1 MQYRIG
7 LDIGIGSVGYAV
19 LENDPVTEEPVRIV
33 KLGVRTF
40 NPNEVP
46 KTGESVAKNRRE
58 KRGIRRRQR
67 RKHFR
72 MKRVKSLISRFL
84 GVDFEKANQNLL
96 NEDVY
101 FLRAKALDEKI
112 SNEEL
117 SKVILHILK
126 RRGFRSN
133 RIHSTDK
140 EEGKLKTAISEN
152 EERMNKGGYRT
163 IGEMLYKDEAYK
175 VECCGK
181 LVYNVRNHGGD
192 YRNCFSRATLANELQ
207 IILEKQKELG
217 NEKITDE
224 FIEKVVYI
232 FEKQRNFDEGPGAQ
246 SPYHFDEYEVG
257 NCTFIP
263 TEKRA
268 PKASYTFELFNALSK
283 INNLK
288 IGAEFLTQEQRKEL
302 YDVVQT
308 KPELK
313 FKQIRK
319 MFSVPNDKLFNLCNY
334 KRSKKEQDISDDE
347 FIEKCENKVFVSMKR
362 SYDIRKALGDVENFD
377 ADFVDAIAL
386 MCSMCKSDERVD
398 KYIAEKN
405 FALSADQIDKIKALS
420 GIEKFGSLS
429 IKAMKKIIPFLYDGE
444 RYDIAC
450 KHAGFDDASFE
461 HEKTKYLKG
470 KCVEEALADVTNNVV
485 KRAVNQ
491 SLRVLNKI
499 IEIYGSPQFVNIE
512 LARDIAKNSQDRR
525 TIEQNQ
531 MGNTEKNQHIYD
543 TIKSE
548 FGVKSPSGQDILK
561 YRLYQEQNSKCMY
574 SGKEIEFARLFEP
587 NYVQIDHILPIS
599 RSMNDSFSNKVLVLS
614 KENQDKGNRTPFE
627 YFGKDEKRWNEFKA
641 RVSLLKNVDKK
652 RFLLKEKFTE
662 EESAEFISRNLNDT
676 RYMSKLLLNMMQ
688 KNLLMAPSKINEGTK
703 SRKNI
708 KSVSGSITSYL
719 RKCWGI
725 NKIREDGDIHHAID
739 ATIIAC
745 AGDSEV
751 QKITKFNKRKEL
763 FVSRDDKFINVV
775 TGEVMSAF
783 EREEYENK
791 KLDVLKDRLPQPYEW
806 FKKELEILA
815 KVCYTNFEFSD
826 EEKMQLAKMNYSE
839 EEIAQA
845 KPVFISRMKTVKE
858 TGAIHKDTI
867 MSTREFKETGN
878 LIKSVSVQKLKLCNI
893 PEEFELA
900 GDKYPECSIEN
911 YYRPTDDRLLYLKL
925 KNYLKEDGKIP
936 DVVYKP
942 RKDGSNGPIV
952 RKVKVYEKAS
962 SYIPVS
968 RGGAAN
974 DAMYRVDVFEKD
986 NKYYLCPIYYADVYA
1001 HKLPNKVIAIGKPWE
1016 TIDDSFKFKFSL
1028 YQNDL
1033 VRVGNNKEIVLKK
1046 KNKNENSNKPDEIEN
1061 SEYMLYY
1068 NSTGI
1073 STASITLLT
1082 HDNCYIINS
1091 CGVKTLK
1098 KFEKLYVDILGN
1110 VYNAPKEERKPI

>member
-1 MQYRIG
+1 
-7 LDIGIGSVGYAV
+7 
-19 LENDPVTEEPVRIV
+19 
-33 KLGVRTF
+33 
-40 NPNEVP
+40 
-46 KTGESVAKNRRE
+46 
-58 KRGIRRRQR
+58 
-67 RKHFR
+67 

-224 FIEKVVYI
+224 FIEKIVYI

-347 FIEKCENKVFVSMKR
+347 LIEKCENKVFVSMKR

-386 MCSMCKSDERVD
+386 MCSMCKSDEKVD

-429 IKAMKKIIPFLYDGE
+429 IKAMKKIILFLYDGE

-470 KCVEEALADVTNNVV
+470 KCVEEALSDVTNNVV

-512 LARDIAKNSQDRR
+512 LARDIAKIENRSGVDN
-525 TIEQNQ
+525 IEQIAEECDGIMIGRGD
-531 MGNTEKNQHIYD
+531 MGVVIFSAALAGALLGFLRYNFNPAKVFMGDTGSLFLGGAVAGLAFACEMPLILLLVGLIYIIE
-543 TIKSE
+543 TLS
-548 FGVKSPSGQDILK
+548 VILQVTYFK
-561 YRLYQEQNSKCMY
+561 ATH
-574 SGKEIEFARLFEP
+574 GKRLFKMA
-587 NYVQIDHILPIS
+587 PIHHHFE
-599 RSMNDSFSNKVLVLS
+599 MCGWGEKKIVLV
-614 KENQDKGNRTPFE
+614 F
-627 YFGKDEKRWNEFKA
+627 
-641 RVSLLKNVDKK
+641 
-652 RFLLKEKFTE
+652 
-662 EESAEFISRNLNDT
+662 
-676 RYMSKLLLNMMQ
+676 
-688 KNLLMAPSKINEGTK
+688 
-703 SRKNI
+703 
-708 KSVSGSITSYL
+708 
-719 RKCWGI
+719 
-725 NKIREDGDIHHAID
+725 
-739 ATIIAC
+739 
-745 AGDSEV
+745 
-751 QKITKFNKRKEL
+751 
-763 FVSRDDKFINVV
+763 
-775 TGEVMSAF
+775 
-783 EREEYENK
+783 
-791 KLDVLKDRLPQPYEW
+791 
-806 FKKELEILA
+806 
-815 KVCYTNFEFSD
+815 
-826 EEKMQLAKMNYSE
+826 
-839 EEIAQA
+839 
-845 KPVFISRMKTVKE
+845 
-858 TGAIHKDTI
+858 
-867 MSTREFKETGN
+867 
-878 LIKSVSVQKLKLCNI
+878 
-893 PEEFELA
+893 
-900 GDKYPECSIEN
+900 
-911 YYRPTDDRLLYLKL
+911 
-925 KNYLKEDGKIP
+925 
-936 DVVYKP
+936 
-942 RKDGSNGPIV
+942 
-952 RKVKVYEKAS
+952 
-962 SYIPVS
+962 
-968 RGGAAN
+968 
-974 DAMYRVDVFEKD
+974 
-986 NKYYLCPIYYADVYA
+986 
-1001 HKLPNKVIAIGKPWE
+1001 
-1016 TIDDSFKFKFSL
+1016 
-1028 YQNDL
+1028 
-1033 VRVGNNKEIVLKK
+1033 
-1046 KNKNENSNKPDEIEN
+1046 
-1061 SEYMLYY
+1061 
-1068 NSTGI
+1068 TGI
-1073 STASITLLT
+1073 TVVLCLLAY
-1082 HDNCYIINS
+1082 H
-1091 CGVKTLK
+1091 VAL
-1098 KFEKLYVDILGN
+1098 
-1110 VYNAPKEERKPI
+1110 APLF